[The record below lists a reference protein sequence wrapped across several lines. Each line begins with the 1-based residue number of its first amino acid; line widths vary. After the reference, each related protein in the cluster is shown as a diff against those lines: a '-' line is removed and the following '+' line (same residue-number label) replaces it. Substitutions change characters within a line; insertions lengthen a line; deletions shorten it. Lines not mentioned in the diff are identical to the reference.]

1 MHETVKLVLNYQQGS
16 YTIDLFESLRQRHTY
31 YLWTHNDTEHEKT
44 FKQLNLKINTNKSLH
59 TRPEPFK

>member
-31 YLWTHNDTEHEKT
+31 YLWTHKT
-44 FKQLNLKINTNKSLH
+44 QNMKKHSNS
-59 TRPEPFK
+59 